1 MRILAYL
8 KKYIDDENV
17 EHVFQRINNTVEHS
31 LQLGYSFDSFQRSE
45 KKKNHKLTI
54 DFLTIV
60 KVLVYLNTLRT
71 LSDLMVLKFVPVE
84 VPLKHKTV
92 LK

>member
-1 MRILAYL
+1 MRMLNTFFKELTTQSNTAFSLGTRLI
-8 KKYIDDENV
+8 
-17 EHVFQRINNTVEHS
+17 VFKG
-31 LQLGYSFDSFQRSE
+31 LG
-45 KKKNHKLTI
+45 KNHKLTI

-84 VPLKHKTV
+84 VPLKHKKV

>member
-1 MRILAYL
+1 MRILNTFFKELTTQSNTAFSL
-8 KKYIDDENV
+8 GTRLI
-17 EHVFQRINNTVEHS
+17 VFKG
-31 LQLGYSFDSFQRSE
+31 L
-45 KKKNHKLTI
+45 KKNHKLTI

>member
-1 MRILAYL
+1 MRMLNTFFKELTTQSNTAFSLGTRLI
-8 KKYIDDENV
+8 
-17 EHVFQRINNTVEHS
+17 VFKG
-31 LQLGYSFDSFQRSE
+31 L

-60 KVLVYLNTLRT
+60 NVLVYLNTLRT
-71 LSDLMVLKFVPVE
+71 LSDLIVLKFVPVE

-92 LK
+92 LI